1 MTVPVGDAPA
11 PLGDCCVAGD
21 PAYNVEAL
29 VAVAG
34 DPACDVETPVT
45 VAEFTTDTPYQP
57 PSMLARWTTKKRR
70 VRTTLLQTDS
80 EYALAIAMSALEHVA
95 SMQAA
100 MLWI

>member
-11 PLGDCCVAGD
+11 PSADCCVAGD
-21 PAYNVEAL
+21 PAYDVAYAVE
-29 VAVAG
+29 AG
-34 DPACDVETPVT
+34 DPAVDVETPVT

-70 VRTTLLQTDS
+70 VRTTLLQTDC